1 MLIRLYAMAG
11 LLLILALAGGGGCAR
26 CHLPPAPPAAAL
38 KPGHYVRDFFA
49 VPGLRPEQ
57 LSCALA
63 PFAVEEATGIAAE
76 DFSTLL
82 EEELAKAWAA
92 NGLKTAG
99 PAPPCRLAG
108 AVHRVALSGRGLR
121 FLTGQIS
128 AQLVVSGSI
137 TQNGQVLFA
146 FRDCL
151 TLDSPV
157 NPGPP
162 APMESK
168 LLLRHLSRAFAH
180 RLLNQL
186 LLHGA
191 TADSK

>member
-1 MLIRLYAMAG
+1 MLVRLSAMAG
-11 LLLILALAGGGGCAR
+11 WLLILALAGGGGCAR
-26 CHLPPAPPAAAL
+26 CPLPPAPTAAAL
-38 KPGHYVRDFFA
+38 KPGHYVRDFYA
-49 VPGLRPEQ
+49 APGLRPEQ
-57 LSCALA
+57 LSCTLA
-63 PFAVEEATGIAAE
+63 PFAVEEATGLAAE
-76 DFSTLL
+76 DFSALL

-92 NGLKTAG
+92 NGLKTTG
-99 PAPPCRLAG
+99 PGPPCSLSG
-108 AVHRVALSGRGLR
+108 VVHQVALSGRQLR

-128 AQLVVSGSI
+128 AQLAVSGAI
-137 TQNGQVLFA
+137 TQNGEVLFA

-157 NPGPP
+157 SPGPP

-191 TADSK
+191 TADSE